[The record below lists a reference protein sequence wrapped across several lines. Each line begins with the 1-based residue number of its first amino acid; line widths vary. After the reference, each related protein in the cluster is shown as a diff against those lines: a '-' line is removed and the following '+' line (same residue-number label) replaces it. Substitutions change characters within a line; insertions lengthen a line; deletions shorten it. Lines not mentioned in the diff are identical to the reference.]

1 MKLRNK
7 KTGEIIDIY
16 KGEIR
21 LHYNQGRKTIHFK
34 CLEDLEEWEDYEEP
48 KERWYIN
55 ENGGVLKYVP
65 SDPEGEDLAYMKYQN
80 EIGNYFDTREEAEKA
95 VEKLKAA
102 KRLKDNG
109 FRFIPEASYVEQM
122 KETGESMMFIA
133 CTMNDYRDFVF
144 GDNTDIKLLFGGEE

>member
-16 KGEIR
+16 KGEIT

-48 KERWYIN
+48 KEHSFYNFTPALLNNRKV
-55 ENGGVLKYVP
+55 VLIVDEK
-65 SDPEGEDLAYMKYQN
+65 A
-80 EIGNYFDTREEAEKA
+80 TREEAKK
-95 VEKLKAA
+95 VLEKLKAW

-109 FRFIPEASYVEQM
+109 FEFRRWDIIDGTINFMILP
-122 KETGESMMFIA
+122 KG
-133 CTMNDYRDFVF
+133 DYREKVYEDLR
-144 GDNTDIKLLFGGEE
+144 ICFGGEE